1 MAIDARGGRRIEPQ
15 YSCLREPYASV
26 CCCVAGRDA
35 SSPLLLMPVLP
46 RAMRGFFSQ
55 GRQRAASQKKSP
67 SHCRF
72 GGGLK
77 SYMKRP
83 LGHRYSGRAISG
95 RQSARR

>member
-26 CCCVAGRDA
+26 GCCVAGRDA

-55 GRQRAASQKKSP
+55 GR
-67 SHCRF
+67 
-72 GGGLK
+72 
-77 SYMKRP
+77 
-83 LGHRYSGRAISG
+83 
-95 RQSARR
+95 